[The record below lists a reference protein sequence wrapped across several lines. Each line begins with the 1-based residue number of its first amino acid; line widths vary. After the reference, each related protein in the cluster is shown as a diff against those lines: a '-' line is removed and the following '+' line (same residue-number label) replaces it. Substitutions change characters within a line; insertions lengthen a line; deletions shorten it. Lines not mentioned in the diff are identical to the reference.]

1 MFKKVGISLGAAL
14 LLAGCASPAA
24 SSGGKVSVVA
34 GFYPLAYA
42 AAQVGGGQVEITTLA
57 SPGVEPHD
65 LELTPA
71 QVVQIREAD
80 LVLYIPGLQPAVD
93 EAIADADP
101 SHVLDVTTGLTV
113 LPAPG
118 SIQTGGTATDP
129 HVWLDP
135 QNMSVIGQSVESRLA
150 TIDVGDGEGFA
161 SRQAVFAAKLG
172 ALDSAWKAGT
182 TTCASRDLVVSHE
195 AFGYLANRYGFTQIG
210 LSGISPDAEPDPATL
225 AKVADY
231 VTTHSVRTIYSEAL
245 VDPKVATVLAQETG
259 ARTAVLDPIEGIPV
273 GSNAT
278 YLTLMEANLAAVKDG
293 QPCP

>member
-1 MFKKVGISLGAAL
+1 MFRRLGIGLGTAL
-14 LLAGCASPAA
+14 LLAACANPAA
-24 SSGGKVSVVA
+24 TTGGKVSLVA

-42 AAQVGGGQVEITTLA
+42 AEQVGGGQVAITTLA

-80 LVLYIPGLQPAVD
+80 LVIYIPGLQPAVD
-93 EAIADADP
+93 EAIADVDP
-101 SHVLDVTTGLTV
+101 SHVIDATAGLTL
-113 LPAPG
+113 LPTPG
-118 SIQTGGTATDP
+118 DAESGATATDP

-135 QNMSVIGQSVESRLA
+135 LNMSAIGQTVESRLA
-150 TIDVGDGEGFA
+150 ALNVQGGEAFA
-161 SRQAVFAAKLG
+161 ARQAIFAAKLG
-172 ALDSAWKAGT
+172 ALDSSWKAGT
-182 TTCASRDLVVSHE
+182 TTCASHDLVVSHE

-225 AKVADY
+225 AKVAEF
-231 VTTHSVRTIYSEAL
+231 VKAHSVRTIYSEAL

-259 ARTAVLDPIEGIPV
+259 ARTAVLDPIEGMPA

-278 YLTLMEANLAAVKDG
+278 YLTLMEANLAAVTEG